1 MILEAEI
8 KERKEGQDLPEEGL
22 TDDIFQLGVF
32 AVWQGDKW
40 FTGVLPCFILTINLI
55 SGRTRAFS

>member
-8 KERKEGQDLPEEGL
+8 KERKEGQDQPEEGL

-32 AVWQGDKW
+32 AV
-40 FTGVLPCFILTINLI
+40 
-55 SGRTRAFS
+55 